1 MGFTKEQL
9 GAVEAEIAALKAGT
23 FTVGD
28 LSVDQEKTLA
38 ALIRLR
44 EVIKT
49 DLASGDGIAFGK
61 ARIDGIDG

>member
-9 GAVEAEIAALKAGT
+9 DTVEAEIATMKVGT
-23 FTVGD
+23 FSVGE

-38 ALIRLR
+38 ALVRLR

-49 DLASGDGIAFGK
+49 DLAGGEGVIFGR
-61 ARIDGIDG
+61 ARIDGMDG

>member
-9 GAVEAEIAALKAGT
+9 DAVEAEIAALNVGT
-23 FTVGD
+23 FSIGE

-38 ALIRLR
+38 ALVRLR

-49 DLASGDGIAFGK
+49 DLIKDQGITFGK
-61 ARIDGIDG
+61 ARIDGMDR

>member
-9 GAVEAEIAALKAGT
+9 DAVETEIAALKTGS
-23 FTVGD
+23 FSIGEI
-28 LSVDQEKTLA
+28 SVDQEKTLV

-49 DLASGDGIAFGK
+49 ELTRGEGMTFGK
-61 ARIDGIDG
+61 SRLNGMDG

>member
-9 GAVEAEIAALKAGT
+9 DAVEAEIAALKVGT
-23 FTVGD
+23 FSIGE

-38 ALIRLR
+38 ALMKLR

-49 DLASGDGIAFGK
+49 HLAGTGGMTFGK
-61 ARIDGIDG
+61 ARIDGID